1 MLNRIALPILF
12 IGLLM
17 TTAVTA
23 QVKIGDDPQT
33 IDANSLLELQ
43 SNDKVL
49 VITRVDS
56 LQMTN
61 IVPNRGALV
70 YNTTANCVYYYNGT
84 QWVNLCD
91 GSSGNLTADPLV
103 NDISTIVI
111 TQTENGSNF
120 EIAPNSINSE
130 QIVNGG
136 INGVDIQD
144 GSIGQGKLQNN
155 SVTQDKLSENS
166 VGAFALDNDN
176 INLSDFTNDEGFI
189 TNADIISGDAG
200 NVIQA
205 GSDNGAF
212 YDDSLLQAEI
222 DANTAANTADTDQSP
237 TNELQNLS
245 ISGDQLS
252 ITNGNTITIPTS
264 NGSDTRIIGG
274 TNTQVAGNGT
284 IATPYQINVT
294 GVDTD
299 TTNEIQDITFN
310 TTTNVLTISNNLT
323 TGGQVDLSSLA
334 GGGGSTE
341 VVDGITLTGIGT
353 GADPF
358 KIEPS
363 TTTGQFLSTDGSG
376 NVVWANVPATG
387 ATPAL
392 SQVLTTNNSAGNLQ
406 IKDLQDPTV
415 NQDAATKAYV
425 DATVASGGALT
436 DGSILIGGT
445 GDVAQQL
452 TISGDA
458 AMDNAGVLTIQNDS
472 ITSLKIKDGTIA
484 LEDFSNMGADTD
496 GQIMRWSETNGQWE
510 IASAASHTGQ
520 SKSLFFADVNGD
532 PAQAFHPTNGNP
544 SLIWDYDARV
554 VSGRAYGALGIGLD
568 GQAINNNTKVHIID
582 NVGGNTSFPLEIQNR
597 QESAGSAVGI
607 LFANDRFNDGKGAI
621 IFQRTGNFGV
631 GDFHFVL
638 NQNNTGREAPQLTSD
653 KAFTIK
659 NNGDIQLYGN
669 LIARNGAG
677 SDGQVLTTNAAGETV
692 WGAGGVTNSTFA
704 VTDTDSDGT
713 DDSLTLTDSDGTSLS
728 VALSSINSGSD
739 TTNASLT
746 VSDTDADGDDDTLT
760 LTDSAGGTVTIALAD
775 INSGSDTTNASLT
788 VSDTDADG
796 DDDTLTLTDSAGG
809 TVTIALADINSGNDT
824 TNASLT
830 VSDTDAD
837 GDDDTL
843 TLTDSAGGTVT
854 IALADI
860 NSGSDTT
867 NASLTVS
874 DTDADGD
881 DDTLTLTDSAGGTVT
896 IALADINSGSDTT
909 NASLTVSDTDADG
922 DDDTLT
928 LTDSAGGTVTI
939 ALADINNVSPQNIG
953 NSNLTLEAN
962 RTLDLDGFDLSFD
975 TGGGNIGIGGLP
987 GAPQSQL
994 DVNGSIRTRNGFLA
1008 PPSTI
1013 AGGPSNPSYGFYT
1026 ESGIGMFRAGV
1037 TQLAFATGGIE
1048 VIRIDDLQNVG
1059 IGTDSPVEKLHVAGN
1074 IRADGNF
1081 ISNNTTIQVPDY
1093 VFQKYYLGTSELK
1106 ESYHF
1111 SNLEEVEAFIKKNHH
1126 LPGVTSA
1133 VQAEENGHWNLS
1145 ASNLQNLEKIEEL
1158 FLHTIAQ
1165 EKEINRLKA
1174 EKEALANEVQ
1184 AMKKDLEEIKSLLQ
1198 K

>member
-130 QIVNGG
+130 QIINGG

-200 NVIQA
+200 NVIQV

-376 NVVWANVPATG
+376 NVVWANVPVTG

-458 AMDNAGVLTIQNDS
+458 TMDNAGVLTIEDEVIES
-472 ITSLKIKDGTIA
+472 INITNGTIA

-544 SLIWDYDARV
+544 SLIWDYDSRV

-568 GQAINNNTKVHIID
+568 GNTINPVVKTHID
-582 NVGGNTSFPLEIQNR
+582 DRVFGGLSYPLIIQNR
-597 QESAGSAVGI
+597 GDATSAVG
-607 LFANDRFNDGKGAI
+607 LAFSVASGSNNHAKGVLA
-621 IFQRTGNFGV
+621 FERTGAQAQGN
-631 GDFHFVL
+631 FHFLQDVSAD
-638 NQNNTGREAPQLTSD
+638 NSNADIND
-653 KAFTIK
+653 KSFSILSNK
-659 NNGDIQLYGN
+659 DIQLYGN

-809 TVTIALADINSGNDT
+809 TVTIALADINSGANT
-824 TNASLT
+824 TNSTFAVTDTDSDGTDDSLT
-830 VSDTDAD
+830 ITDSEGTSLSVPLADLGPKGNQGSIFFADNDGSVTENNGELFWDNTNNRLGIGTTFPLDEVHVDGAIRADSGFRAYDGLSTEVAYSFSSDTST
-837 GDDDTL
+837 GMNL
-843 TLTDSAGGTVT
+843 
-854 IALADI
+854 
-860 NSGSDTT
+860 
-867 NASLTVS
+867 
-874 DTDADGD
+874 DTDNQLNLLSNGEVAMVVGQP
-881 DDTLTLTDSAGGTVT
+881 TLG
-896 IALADINSGSDTT
+896 IT
-909 NASLTVSDTDADG
+909 NVRVKGAFSTP
-922 DDDTLT
+922 
-928 LTDSAGGTVTI
+928 I
-939 ALADINNVSPQNIG
+939 
-953 NSNLTLEAN
+953 
-962 RTLDLDGFDLSFD
+962 RTD
-975 TGGGNIGIGGLP
+975 TGGGAISILGDDYTVIINNGSSVILP
-987 GAPQSQL
+987 GPATTGAGINEGKIYILKNITGAPITISSYSDSDGVNTTTL
-994 DVNGSIRTRNGFLA
+994 DI
-1008 PPSTI
+1008 
-1013 AGGPSNPSYGFYT
+1013 
-1026 ESGIGMFRAGV
+1026 GV
-1037 TQLAFATGGIE
+1037 TH
-1048 VIRIDDLQNVG
+1048 LQSD
-1059 IGTDSPVEKLHVAGN
+1059 GTTWH
-1074 IRADGNF
+1074 
-1081 ISNNTTIQVPDY
+1081 Q
-1093 VFQKYYLGTSELK
+1093 
-1106 ESYHF
+1106 
-1111 SNLEEVEAFIKKNHH
+1111 
-1126 LPGVTSA
+1126 
-1133 VQAEENGHWNLS
+1133 
-1145 ASNLQNLEKIEEL
+1145 
-1158 FLHTIAQ
+1158 
-1165 EKEINRLKA
+1165 IN
-1174 EKEALANEVQ
+1174 
-1184 AMKKDLEEIKSLLQ
+1184 
-1198 K
+1198 

>member
-896 IALADINSGSDTT
+896 IALADIN
-909 NASLTVSDTDADG
+909 
-922 DDDTLT
+922 
-928 LTDSAGGTVTI
+928 
-939 ALADINNVSPQNIG
+939 NVSPQNIG